1 MRKSEIETMLEVF
14 SENELPLAPEGKKF
28 FTCIGGKKNFQCFL
42 SDNWMS
48 KGQFIT
54 MHENE
59 LDDCLKPIYENN
71 GIVVRQDAKYAI
83 PGFYIVSPKEHFSN
97 IHDMPATMFQRCMF
111 IAQNVKK
118 GLSTLGIQQTHIY
131 HDEKYKNPISAHFG
145 VLPLYQRF
153 IKENNLDA
161 SITSNDIWIYQDL
174 FPKYSETKYKIREF
188 NVRMKH
194 FFKTAHL
201 QQRDNDFTNTLNSLK
216 IKEFNNDR

>member
-1 MRKSEIETMLEVF
+1 MLEVF

-54 MHENE
+54 THENE

-118 GLSTLGIQQTHIY
+118 DYRHWEFNKRIFIMMKNTKIQLVHIFGFYLYINGLSKKITLMPLLPQKIFGSTKIY
-131 HDEKYKNPISAHFG
+131 FLNIVKPNIRS
-145 VLPLYQRF
+145 
-153 IKENNLDA
+153 ENL
-161 SITSNDIWIYQDL
+161 TSG
-174 FPKYSETKYKIREF
+174 
-188 NVRMKH
+188 
-194 FFKTAHL
+194 
-201 QQRDNDFTNTLNSLK
+201 
-216 IKEFNNDR
+216 